1 MRTYNVGSKAALTLA
16 LATFSMAGCAKG
28 EGARLSTVEVNS
40 FGLPAGVAERTWV
53 PGTFVRSDGGVVET
67 SCAESLRTK
76 EDGPSNLD
84 AWDGTTMRSD
94 GALVVR
100 DWVAEGT
107 NKLAYHPTVRRTD
120 AWVNACCA
128 AYGCG
133 DFFVQSTQSA
143 RVNEVLLAGARSV
156 RISKGERSAL
166 LASIERAQIAA
177 LRGEGTGFS
186 ASVRAKIDPAHGA
199 EEPNSHTI
207 VIPTFRRVPA
217 RDPVFANH
225 VHWVE
230 QNVWADAPV
239 IRIATVMEDLSFSME
254 GQAPVDARFVGALG
268 ASGADGLSSGWE
280 LTFESLPPLGW
291 RTLVVQSSRGERLE
305 LPIRVG
311 GDRPFVVMAS
321 AVGGSSPSELPAG
334 SQGIA
339 DKIQLRTPMGTYSLP
354 FGEEYLGNIHVACRR
369 GEACGSRQDQ
379 VCVSLPGT
387 PLCLVS
393 HDLPLRAMD
402 ASSGSCVRVPNTD
415 YCLEIEQA
423 VRFVVSRIDAQSGQL
438 QMLRGVLESMLRN
451 YSR

>member
-1 MRTYNVGSKAALTLA
+1 MRTRSVGSRAAFTVV
-16 LATFSMAGCAKG
+16 LATFSLAGCAKD

-40 FGLPAGVAERTWV
+40 FGLPTTVAQIEWR
-53 PGTFVRSDGGVVET
+53 PGTFVRSDGSVVET
-67 SCAESLRTK
+67 ACAASLRSK
-76 EDGPSNLD
+76 EEEPTNLD

-107 NKLAYHPTVRRTD
+107 NKLAYHPSVRRTD

-133 DFFVQSTQSA
+133 DFFVQSTQTA

-156 RISKGERSAL
+156 RMSKGERSAL
-166 LASIERAQIAA
+166 VSSIERAQIAA
-177 LRGEGTGFS
+177 LRGEGSGFT
-186 ASVRAKIDPAHGA
+186 ATVRAKIDPAHVDQA
-199 EEPNSHTI
+199 PQSQTI
-207 VIPTFRRVPA
+207 VIPTVRRVPA
-217 RDPVFANH
+217 KDPVFANH

-239 IRIATVMEDLSFSME
+239 VRLATVMEDLTFSME
-254 GQAPVDARFVGALG
+254 GHAPVDARFVGALG
-268 ASGADGLSSGWE
+268 VSGADGLSSGWE
-280 LTFESLPPLGW
+280 LTFDRLPPLGW
-291 RTLVVQSSRGERLE
+291 RTLVVQSSGGDVLE

-311 GDRPFVVMAS
+311 GERPFVVMAN
-321 AVGGSSPSELPAG
+321 AVDVPNPAQLPSG
-334 SQGIA
+334 SQGVA
-339 DKIQLRTPMGTYSLP
+339 DKIQLRTPLGTYSLP
-354 FGEEYLGNIHVACRR
+354 FSEEHLGSVHVACRR
-369 GEACGSRQDQ
+369 GEQCGTRQDQ

-393 HDLPLRAMD
+393 DELPLRAMD
-402 ASSGSCVRVPNTD
+402 ASSGGCVRVPSTD
-415 YCLEIEQA
+415 YCLEIDQA